1 MSQPFRTEI
10 SHRRVLDIAVPIML
24 ANVSQPLLGIVD
36 TAVIGRLPEPHYIGA
51 VAIGSLI
58 FSFLYW
64 GFGFLRMGTG
74 GLAAQAFGAAE
85 PAELAAVLAR
95 ALLIA
100 ATVGIGII
108 ALGPVIGAVAFRSI
122 QASGA
127 VEQEAA
133 IYFAIRI
140 WSAPFTLMTYALVG
154 WFVGI
159 GRAPA
164 ALVIAL
170 FLNGVNMALDAAFV
184 LWLGMTADGIALGT
198 VIAEVSAA
206 LLGLGLVGFELRRVQ
221 ARFDWPRILDRDRL
235 KRMVSINFDIMVR
248 SLLLILAFFWFTAQ
262 AARMGDVTLAANAVL
277 MHFFTFSSFLIDGFA
292 HSAEALVGQAVGAR
306 SRAMYRQAVRL
317 SSLWAGALSV
327 ALALAIVV
335 AGPLMIDVLSVSS
348 EVRATAR
355 QYLPWVALSPLLG
368 VACFQLDGIFTG
380 ATQTRDMRNMMIVS
394 FAAFIAAW
402 WLFTPLWGNHGLW
415 LALDLFFVVRTATLI
430 TRLPALERRAFGAP
444 V

>member
-1 MSQPFRTEI
+1 MSQPFKTDV
-10 SHRRVLDIAVPIML
+10 SHRRVLAIAGPIML

-74 GLAAQAFGAAE
+74 GLAAQAYGAAE

-95 ALLIA
+95 AILIA
-100 ATVGIGII
+100 A
-108 ALGPVIGAVAFRSI
+108 AIGAALVALAPLISAIAFDAL
-122 QASGA
+122 QASDA
-127 VEQEAA
+127 VEREASV
-133 IYFAIRI
+133 YFNIRI

-159 GRAPA
+159 GKTRA

-170 FLNGVNMALDAAFV
+170 FLNGVNMGLDALFV
-184 LWLGMTADGIALGT
+184 LGLGMTTDGIALGT
-198 VIAEVSAA
+198 LIAEVSAA
-206 LLGLGLVGFELRRVQ
+206 LLGLVLVAFELRRVQ
-221 ARFDWPRILDRDRL
+221 ARWNAARIFDAERL
-235 KRMVSINFDIMVR
+235 KRMVSVNFDIMVR
-248 SLLLILAFFWFTAQ
+248 SLLLILAFSWFTAQ
-262 AARMGDVTLAANAVL
+262 GARMGDVTLAANAVL
-277 MHFFTFSSFLIDGFA
+277 MHFFTFSAYLIDGFA
-292 HSAEALVGQAVGAR
+292 NAAEALVGQSVGAR
-306 SRAMYRQAVRL
+306 ARAMYRQAVRL
-317 SSLWAGALSV
+317 SSLWAGALS
-327 ALALAIVV
+327 LALASAIVL
-335 AGPLMIDVLSVSS
+335 AGPAMIDVLSVAP

-355 QYLPWVALSPLLG
+355 EYLPWVAVSPLLG

-402 WLFTPLWGNHGLW
+402 WLATPLWGNHGLW
-415 LALDLFFVVRTATLI
+415 LSLDLFFLVRTVTLLA
-430 TRLPALERRAFGAP
+430 RLPALERQAFG
-444 V
+444 